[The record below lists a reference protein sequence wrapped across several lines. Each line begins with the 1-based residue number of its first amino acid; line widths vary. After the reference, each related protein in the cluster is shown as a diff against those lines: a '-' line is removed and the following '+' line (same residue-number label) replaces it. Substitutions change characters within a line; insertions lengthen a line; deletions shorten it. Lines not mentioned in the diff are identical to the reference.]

1 MSSFADVIIN
11 QLERYAGEKKIGTKF
26 SFILCPFHSESTPS
40 GRIRHDPSKDGIGNF
55 KCYGCGRRASWNEI
69 AAALGLQQFKSAGET
84 LDGSVPHID
93 TTRYKEQFLGTS
105 TASNVEH
112 EDLLMFDL
120 SHSLAEELGLKD
132 NQWRGYDIDWLREA
146 VQARICYAVK
156 AERHYLWLP
165 VMINSEVKG
174 YIKAQFHKPY
184 SKKVPSYLNAPGS
197 WSLTHGL
204 FPFDLAVST
213 MRELNRKTMVLV
225 EGPRDALRLV
235 HFGIP
240 AVCILGTH
248 SWTDAKSRLLEF
260 AGVER
265 VVLMMDGDDAG
276 RNATY
281 LLTNGHYPESPE
293 QKVFNGLES
302 VFDLKTVRLWNF
314 DVPEDF
320 PEKAFDPGNMP
331 TSLLRKVKA
340 NMLV

>member
-40 GRIRHDPSKDGIGNF
+40 GRIRHDPAKDGIGNF
-55 KCYGCGRRASWNEI
+55 KCYGCGRRATWNEI

-93 TTRYKEQFLGTS
+93 TTRYAEQFLGTKS
-105 TASNVEH
+105 ASNVEH
-112 EDLLMFDL
+112 EELLTFDL
-120 SHSLAEELGLKD
+120 SLSLAEELGLQN
-132 NQWRGYDIDWLREA
+132 NQWRGYDLLWLRE
-146 VQARICYAVK
+146 VIGARICYAVK

-165 VMINSEVKG
+165 VRMQGEVKG

-204 FPFDLAVST
+204 FPFDPAVAL
-213 MRELNRKTMVLV
+213 MRELNLKTMLLV
-225 EGPRDALRLV
+225 EGPRDALRLIR
-235 HFGIP
+235 FGIP

-248 SWTDAKSRLLEF
+248 SWTDAKSRTLEF

-265 VVLMMDGDDAG
+265 IVLMMDGDAAG
-276 RNATY
+276 QNATF
-281 LLTNGHYPESPE
+281 LLTNGFYQEAPE
-293 QKVFNGLES
+293 QRVFAGLQD
-302 VFDLKTVRLWNF
+302 VFDLKVVRLWNF
-314 DVPEDF
+314 EVPDGFAED
-320 PEKAFDPGNMP
+320 AFDPGNMP
-331 TSLLRKVKA
+331 AFLLKKVKTK
-340 NMLV
+340 LLI